1 MSWWRHHVI
10 ILIAIA
16 TFYILTA
23 FRKRYDWRITM
34 LDVDIRFSYYS
45 EKRGRSGYLATLQD
59 TLEKWWHYC

>member
-16 TFYILTA
+16 TFLYCEPVC
-23 FRKRYDWRITM
+23 KRYDWRITM
-34 LDVDIRFSYYS
+34 LDVDIWFSYYS
-45 EKRGRSGYLATLQD
+45 EKRGRSGYLRRQD